1 LDFENETIRAEI
13 KYGKYAIQQNSKKI
27 KKIKKIKNT

>member
-1 LDFENETIRAEI
+1 MP

-27 KKIKKIKNT
+27 KKNKKEKKYIDILLINER